1 MLFKRFIP
9 YFTLLLVV
17 LASTFLLWAPFLFRS
32 PDWFGLQ
39 IKDSNFMYI
48 YKHFDGPLYIIPAK
62 TLYAPNDIS
71 LLSRDSS
78 LAQNP
83 IYFTAHLP
91 LYPLLI
97 RVVSPVL
104 GYLKSMIAIPL
115 FFSILLS
122 FLFYF
127 LVKRLKISQNP
138 LLLTSIFLFLPRFL
152 VVRSVGAPETLFL
165 FLVLLSLYC
174 FEKGKY
180 AAAGLLGGL
189 ATATKTPGLLLFG
202 AYAFSILE
210 QYMKTKQIK
219 FSWLWITLIPLGF
232 IAVCMLYAVQTG
244 DFFAYFHSGDNIHLV
259 APFSVFNFQKNW
271 VGTAWLE
278 DILFY
283 FFLYGLTVYQLK
295 DNKHRSFFY
304 FSLIYWVAT
313 LFVQH
318 RDISRY
324 SLILWPM
331 AVIAFERFF
340 TSKQFKVIF
349 IIMLFG
355 IYMYAWN
362 FLSYNIMPINEWLP
376 FM

>member
-1 MLFKRFIP
+1 
-9 YFTLLLVV
+9 
-17 LASTFLLWAPFLFRS
+17 
-32 PDWFGLQ
+32 
-39 IKDSNFMYI
+39 
-48 YKHFDGPLYIIPAK
+48 
-62 TLYAPNDIS
+62 
-71 LLSRDSS
+71 
-78 LAQNP
+78 
-83 IYFTAHLP
+83 
-91 LYPLLI
+91 
-97 RVVSPVL
+97 
-104 GYLKSMIAIPL
+104 
-115 FFSILLS
+115 
-122 FLFYF
+122 
-127 LVKRLKISQNP
+127 
-138 LLLTSIFLFLPRFL
+138 
-152 VVRSVGAPETLFL
+152 
-165 FLVLLSLYC
+165 
-174 FEKGKY
+174 
-180 AAAGLLGGL
+180 
-189 ATATKTPGLLLFG
+189 
-202 AYAFSILE
+202 
-210 QYMKTKQIK
+210 MKTKQIK

-271 VGTAWLE
+271 VGTTWLE